1 MSKPTQKTGKNVKI
15 EEMSYADLVREEDRI
30 THEMSTRNLS
40 KAEEVELSNKL
51 NKIKKR
57 KVEVP
62 KESAGSH
69 VNDDKLGEV

>member
-1 MSKPTQKTGKNVKI
+1 MNFQELVK
-15 EEMSYADLVREEDRI
+15 EEERI

-57 KVEVP
+57 KV
-62 KESAGSH
+62 
-69 VNDDKLGEV
+69 